1 MLLNMPFGRQQDGRR
16 DLEDTRRHSLPA
28 SALSAQLLQAQQ
40 LYAAGLTTH
49 LITDDAGQPTMS
61 NNAYHH
67 PRGSMSNMLGESS
80 SFAFLNSDNPTQI
93 NSHSQQQQRQADF
106 SAQAHYQQQQDGAH
120 PHSLQSMNPWSPTN
134 INASSPTQAQASLIS
149 NGLPESQTSQSRYH
163 STSSADPFG
172 SQSFD
177 FTCLPSLPGSS
188 QETQNYYAHYLDEA
202 TMSRHNQQI
211 DPAFITPLLPSMQ
224 SHGDTNGHGAFAS
237 AMQASSLP
245 VPETDFGE
253 MVGSSVNSPD
263 SGDLS
268 VHSGEKKKS
277 ARRQGVTC
285 DQCRT
290 KHLRCD
296 LDDRRADTVRSSS
309 PETAETALL
318 EIQKST
324 STGTAVH
331 HIRCTRCEDK
341 GFVCTKTHAP
351 PSRRYPRPSRSGK
364 RIEQAR
370 MLHGASADDQAISK
384 PTMERINASTILIR
398 ALTELR
404 GAEVRITDRVM
415 AGSLSI
421 QLLNCFFA
429 VCHMQAP
436 VIDFTHF
443 SKTFNLANGDP
454 RKMSIMSN
462 GGSAAEG
469 LPSHIPEV
477 QGLTSLTWP
486 ETKESKIGTP
496 GSTETLLAVLHAWAA
511 HYTDAPIAFGPDFK
525 DLDTVQDRLLEVDDN
540 GLIQTAT
547 SLDGRDADSS
557 KPSLKR
563 PKRKQGVACDTCR
576 LRRVRCD
583 VTERPDGMGCSRCE
597 DKKIKCTQD
606 YIEAKRAKLAAKSAK
621 GSKVDEVI
629 SSDTLDTASDSHTA
643 EANRLSPRSWITSR
657 GDTLIRSYRP
667 GDIEH
672 NLRRGK
678 ARKAFCHALLNHAL
692 SLVHKYD
699 LLKKPSVESLQILCL
714 LAPLLDS
721 VDGVQAHFFA
731 DTACQHADKLGMS
744 TKLIVDETDRHA
756 VEHMLSTMQSHRVFL
771 TTWCRDSI
779 ASGLN
784 RRKPFFKED
793 RAIEVVGQASFRKDT
808 VSVENPRQG
817 EMVLSGEMGLTFVI
831 MTMVQIGALS
841 RFLATHIDS
850 ADGFKPSIPPWQQP
864 MGASMAPI
872 PRSARFSSRPSLAE
886 VRKLERACGAV
897 WNSLDSLMLFF
908 DRCAS
913 KAWSTMNSLQP
924 FRPLGWIASTK
935 VCGSLLYLA
944 LFRALGERHRA
955 NAAFMAT
962 LNHSLGGQSAMF
974 EEDKIVAASLKAL
987 FDKSMQRAIVS
998 CRKTARFIGIL
1009 LPMGILQTG
1018 GPVLKQIF
1026 PVAQFLAKIPSVSD
1040 EQVASRT
1047 SGRPA
1052 SAGSH
1057 SDSTASP
1064 NDMSSFIDPQ
1074 ALQQRNLVDSFVSH
1088 EEQRERVQNV
1098 QSAAQSKDGSGSA
1111 YIEVLRQLE
1120 GMHQLNLGP
1129 YTHSS
1134 KKREVD
1140 FLIEGLSQLGYAWD
1154 TMDREIGVIQ
1164 DLLQAT
1170 NPASG
1175 AN

>member
-1 MLLNMPFGRQQDGRR
+1 MSFSRQQDSRR
-16 DLEDTRRHSLPA
+16 GFDDTRRHSLPA
-28 SALSAQLLQAQQ
+28 SSLSAQLLQAQQ
-40 LYAAGLTTH
+40 LYATGFPTSMTM
-49 LITDDAGQPTMS
+49 DDASQHMMS
-61 NNAYHH
+61 NAAYN
-67 PRGSMSNMLGESS
+67 PRGAAPSVLADPSSLPYLNGDYQSHSSGSSHFSNQQHDFNSPYQHQQGGSQAHGSIWNSTSSPMQPQASMVSHGLPGTD
-80 SFAFLNSDNPTQI
+80 L
-93 NSHSQQQQRQADF
+93 SHSQAP
-106 SAQAHYQQQQDGAH
+106 S
-120 PHSLQSMNPWSPTN
+120 
-134 INASSPTQAQASLIS
+134 
-149 NGLPESQTSQSRYH
+149 
-163 STSSADPFG
+163 SSASDGFANH
-172 SQSFD
+172 SFN
-177 FTCLPSLPGSS
+177 FTCLPGLPEAS
-188 QETQNYYAHYLDEA
+188 QDTQNYYAHYLDES
-202 TMSRHNQQI
+202 TMGRGQV
-211 DPAFITPLLPSMQ
+211 DPALIPPFMPSMQ
-224 SHGDTNGHGAFAS
+224 SHTDSDVLHAFAS

-245 VPETDFGE
+245 IPASDSTDLGN
-253 MVGSSVNSPD
+253 SSAGSPD
-263 SGDLS
+263 SLS
-268 VHSGEKKKS
+268 GHSSDKKKS

-296 LDDRRADTVRSSS
+296 LDDRRAEAARSSS
-309 PETAETALL
+309 PDTAETAML
-318 EIQKST
+318 EMQRST

-370 MLHGASADDQAISK
+370 MLHGASMADT
-384 PTMERINASTILIR
+384 TMTRPAVERINASTILIR

-415 AGSLSI
+415 AGSLSL

-436 VIDFTHF
+436 VIDFAHF
-443 SKTFNLANGDP
+443 SKTFNAANGDP

-469 LPSHIPEV
+469 LPSVIPAV
-477 QGLTSLTWP
+477 QGLTSITWP
-486 ETKESKIGTP
+486 DTKESKIGTP
-496 GSTETLLAVLHAWAA
+496 GSTEALLAVIHAWAA

-525 DLDTVQDRLLEVDDN
+525 DLDTIDVRLQEVDDN
-540 GLIQTAT
+540 GFVQVYE
-547 SLDGRDADSS
+547 RDADGS

-597 DKKIKCTQD
+597 DKRIKCTD
-606 YIEAKRAKLAAKSAK
+606 TYIQTKRAKLAAKGAK
-621 GSKVDEVI
+621 GGKGDGSGD
-629 SSDTLDTASDSHTA
+629 SPATSTDTGS
-643 EANRLSPRSWITSR
+643 EANRLSPRAWITSR
-657 GDTLIRSYRP
+657 SEGLIRSYRP

-699 LLKKPSVESLQILCL
+699 LLKKPSVESIQVLSL

-731 DTACQHADKLGMS
+731 DTACDHAEKLGMS
-744 TKLIVDETDRHA
+744 TKLIVDETNRHA
-756 VEHMLSTMQSHRVFL
+756 VEHMLSTMQSHRIFL

-784 RRKPFFKED
+784 RRKAFFKED
-793 RAIEVVGQASFRKDT
+793 RAIEVVGQASFRKEAMSVDT
-808 VSVENPRQG
+808 PRPG
-817 EMVLSGEMGLTFVI
+817 EVVLSGEMGLTFVI

-850 ADGFKPSIPPWQQP
+850 AEGLKPSIPPWQRP
-864 MGASMAPI
+864 SGASMAPV
-872 PRSARFSSRPSLAE
+872 PRSSRFAARPSLAE
-886 VRKLERACGAV
+886 LRKLERACGAV

-935 VCGSLLYLA
+935 LCGSLLYLA

-962 LNHSLGGQSAMF
+962 LSHSLGGQSAIS
-974 EEDKIVAASLKAL
+974 EEDQLVAASLKSL

-998 CRKTARFIGIL
+998 CRKTARLIGIL
-1009 LPMGILQTG
+1009 LPLGILQTG

-1040 EQVASRT
+1040 EQVASRMGVR
-1047 SGRPA
+1047 SM
-1052 SAGSH
+1052 SADGEH
-1057 SDSTASP
+1057 NMVASP
-1064 NDMSSFIDPQ
+1064 PDANNSIDPQ
-1074 ALQQRNLVDSFVSH
+1074 TLQQQQFV
-1088 EEQRERVQNV
+1088 EQFVTQEAQRESLHSAQNAEAAHNPAA
-1098 QSAAQSKDGSGSA
+1098 SAQ
-1111 YIEVLRQLE
+1111 IEVLRQLE
-1120 GMHQLNLGP
+1120 SMHHLNLGP

-1134 KKREVD
+1134 KKSEVES
-1140 FLIEGLSQLGYAWD
+1140 LVEGLSQLGYAWD

-1164 DLLQAT
+1164 DLLQSAH
-1170 NPASG
+1170 PAS
-1175 AN
+1175 APL